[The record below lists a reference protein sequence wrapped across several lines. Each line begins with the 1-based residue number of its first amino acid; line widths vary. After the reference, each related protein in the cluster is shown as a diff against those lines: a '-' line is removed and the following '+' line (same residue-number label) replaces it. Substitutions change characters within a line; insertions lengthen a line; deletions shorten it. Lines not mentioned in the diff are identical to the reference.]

1 MKTQMQT
8 HAADRDDIQGLLQSG
23 YGHHT
28 EACFLLLRIKDREAA
43 RTWLLTAPVTSAA
56 MSERPCGTNASAQAE
71 SLPEIVLQV
80 ALSSEGL
87 RALELADDIIEG
99 FAAEFVSG
107 MGGDAN
113 QARRLGDVGASAPE
127 RWHWGVGNR
136 VPHVLVL
143 LYALPGHLRAWH
155 QVIEHQCMVGFES
168 LACLETANA
177 IDFEPFGFR
186 DGISQPKID
195 WERRRAAR
203 DEDRLAYSNLSC
215 LGEFVLGYP
224 NEYGGYTDR
233 PLLDAGGEAQAA
245 LPRAEDAPGKADL
258 GRNGSY
264 LVLRQ
269 LQQDVQGFWQFLD
282 RATGG
287 DPDQRERLAAA
298 MVGRSLQGLP
308 LVEATDETHTCD
320 AATSKPDL
328 NAFTYHSDPQG
339 LRCPLGAH
347 IRRANPRNADLPPG
361 TRGILSRLIRTL
373 GFDAEALQHDLV
385 ASTRFHRLLRRG
397 RKYGASSLAESLAG
411 PPGAEAGIH
420 FICLGANLARQF
432 EFVQNAWM
440 TGTKFDGLTAESDPL
455 LGPRLPAP
463 DGTRTDGYSIPQPGG
478 PDRCVAGLPQFVT
491 VVGGAYFF
499 LPGIRALR
507 YLATAR

>member
-1 MKTQMQT
+1 MKAQVQT
-8 HAADRDDIQGLLQSG
+8 HAVDRDDIQGLLRSG

-43 RTWLLTAPVTSAA
+43 RAWLLAAPVTSAA
-56 MSERPCGTNASAQAE
+56 VSERPSGTDASAAAE
-71 SLPEIVLQV
+71 SLPETVLQV

-113 QARRLGDVGASAPE
+113 QTRRLGDVGASAPE
-127 RWHWGVGNR
+127 RWRWGTGPR

-143 LYALPGHLRAWH
+143 LYALPGHLDAWRH
-155 QVIEHQCMVGFES
+155 TIEHQCVAGFDS

-186 DGISQPKID
+186 DGISQPKLD
-195 WERRRAAR
+195 WDRRHPAR
-203 DEDRLAYSNLSC
+203 DQDQLTYSNLSC

-224 NEYGGYTDR
+224 DEYGDYTDR
-233 PLLDAGGEAQAA
+233 PLLDAGGDAQAA
-245 LPRAEDAPGKADL
+245 LPRAEDAPDKADL

-269 LQQDVQGFWQFLD
+269 LQQDVQGFWKFLD
-282 RATGG
+282 SAAGG

-298 MVGRSLQGLP
+298 MVGRSLQGVP
-308 LVEATDETHTCD
+308 LVKSGDETDARD

-328 NAFTYHSDPQG
+328 NAFTYQADPQG
-339 LRCPLGAH
+339 LRCPRGAH
-347 IRRANPRNADLPPG
+347 IRRANPRNADLPAG
-361 TRGILSRLIRTL
+361 TRGIVSRLIRTL
-373 GFDAEALQHDLV
+373 GFDAEALQRDLV

-397 RKYGASSLAESLAG
+397 RKYGAASLAESLAG

-463 DGTRTDGYSIPQPGG
+463 DGTRTDGYSIPQSGG

>member
-1 MKTQMQT
+1 MKIPVQM
-8 HAADRDDIQGLLQSG
+8 HAADRDDIQGLLRSG

-43 RTWLLTAPVTSAA
+43 RAWLLAAPVTSAA
-56 MSERPCGTNASAQAE
+56 AFERPSGTAASAVAK
-71 SLPEIVLQV
+71 SLPQTVLQV

-87 RALELADDIIEG
+87 RALGVGDDIVEG

-113 QARRLGDVGASAPE
+113 QARRLGDIGASAPE
-127 RWHWGVGNR
+127 CWRWGTGPR

-143 LYALPGHLRAWH
+143 LYALPGHLGAWR
-155 QVIEHQCMVGFES
+155 QVIEDQCMAGFDT
-168 LACLETANA
+168 LACLETANS

-186 DGISQPKID
+186 DGISQPELD
-195 WERRRAAR
+195 WDRRRPAR
-203 DEDRLAYSNLSC
+203 DEVQLAYANLSC

-233 PLLDAGGEAQAA
+233 PLLDAAGDAQAA
-245 LPRAEDAPGKADL
+245 LPQAEDAPGKADL

-269 LQQDVQGFWQFLD
+269 LQQHVQEFWKFLD
-282 RATGG
+282 SAAAG
-287 DPDQRERLAAA
+287 DPDRRERLGAA
-298 MVGRSLQGLP
+298 MVGRSLQGVP
-308 LVEATDETHTCD
+308 LAGAANEGDTRD
-320 AATSKPDL
+320 AATSRPDL
-328 NAFTYHSDPQG
+328 NAFDYHSDPQG

-347 IRRANPRNADLPPG
+347 IRRANPRNADLPAG
-361 TRGILSRLIRTL
+361 TRGIVSRLIRTL
-373 GFDAEALQHDLV
+373 GFDAEALQQDLV

-397 RKYGASSLAESLAG
+397 RKYGASSLADSLTS

-420 FICLGANLARQF
+420 FISLGANLARQF